1 MMRLDEGGL
10 LEALHEGM
18 FQQPLWH
25 GFLERLQARTR
36 ALYTSLVFRAENEEA
51 VTELHAGPPT
61 PPHLDR
67 LFDEK
72 YSRDPLPYRRM
83 REGRVY
89 AMEELVESG
98 GPALV
103 AYRDDFL
110 LPLGVRSIR
119 SVRVAEPGGVDAW
132 LSCAGDRAVGSA
144 AGALLAA
151 LVPHL
156 RIALRSFMTLERERA
171 RAGVTSAVFRRM
183 NFGWVTLDS
192 RCRIMDLTP
201 DVERLLHRTQR
212 LRRGRY
218 DRLTPASPAI
228 DRELT
233 ATVRR
238 FAEEGEGKP
247 RAINLS
253 RDPWM
258 DMLVAPAP
266 DRTISAAARPAAIVY
281 LRGDRSS
288 QADRHEELVDLFGLL
303 PSEARLAWAMAQG
316 LSIAQ
321 AARELDLTVETARNY
336 SKKIYAK
343 TGARGQADLVRTIL
357 TGVLALA

>member
-1 MMRLDEGGL
+1 MRLDDGGL

-18 FQQPLWH
+18 FEQPLWH
-25 GFLERLQARTR
+25 GFLEQLRARTR
-36 ALYTSLVFRAENEEA
+36 AQYTSLVFRADDEEA
-51 VTELHAGPPT
+51 VTELFAGPPT

-67 LFDEK
+67 LFGEK
-72 YSRDPLPYRRM
+72 FARDPLPYRRM

-89 AMEELVESG
+89 SLEELVEAG
-98 GPALV
+98 GPVLRS
-103 AYRDDFL
+103 YRDEFL
-110 LPLGVRSIR
+110 APLGVRAIR

-132 LSCAGDRAVGSA
+132 LSCAGDGRIGSA
-144 AGALLAA
+144 TGALIGA

-171 RAGVTSAVFRRM
+171 RSGVTSAAFRRM
-183 NFGWVTLDS
+183 NFGWLTVDS
-192 RCRIMDLTP
+192 RCRVMDLTP
-201 DVERLLHRTQR
+201 DVEALLDRTQL

-218 DRLTPASPAI
+218 DRLTPASASV

-233 ATVRR
+233 AIVRR
-238 FAEEGEGKP
+238 FAQEGEGKP

-266 DRTISAAARPAAIVY
+266 DRSISAAARPAAIIY

-288 QADRHEELVDLFGLL
+288 QADRHEQLIDLFGLL

-321 AARELDLTVETARNY
+321 AAQELDLTVETARNY